1 MVTADI
7 FYTYIIFAGG
17 WSLVEE
23 LNDLVI
29 QETENF
35 TYVAKDLLL
44 CLVNRCGQVP
54 SDFKKFKR
62 VVNTPYFI
70 RNAIRD
76 WLHV

>member
-1 MVTADI
+1 M
-7 FYTYIIFAGG
+7 
-17 WSLVEE
+17 VEE

-76 WLHV
+76 